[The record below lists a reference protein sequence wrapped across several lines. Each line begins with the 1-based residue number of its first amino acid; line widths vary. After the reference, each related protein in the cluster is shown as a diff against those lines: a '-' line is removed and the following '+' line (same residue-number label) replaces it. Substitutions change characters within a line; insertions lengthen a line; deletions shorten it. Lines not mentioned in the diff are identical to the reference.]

1 MLNVQRI
8 LDTDILIVGGGI
20 AGLMAAICGGEQGIA
35 TIVAEKAHVRR
46 SGSGATGNDHFLCFM
61 PEIQKITLKEMINEM
76 MAGQVGPWHD
86 TLLTKV
92 FLERTAEMVHR
103 WHSWGINMK
112 PFGPD
117 YVYMGHAFPD
127 RPRMYVKYDGH
138 NQKEILV
145 KKAKENGALFL
156 NHHPVTDLL
165 AEDGRVTGALLM
177 DVRED
182 EPRFTLVRAG
192 AVIMATGC
200 STRLYPNSMTPAMLF
215 NSGFCPSCAGGMA
228 SAYRIGARLVNME
241 HPYTHAGTR
250 YFARCGKATWI
261 GVYKY
266 PDGRPIGPFVRRP
279 DREIGDNTSD
289 VWKSVFADL
298 MANGTGPAYLDC
310 TEASPEDLEFMR
322 QGMISEGLTSQLDY
336 MDREGIDPARHA
348 VEFGRYEPLLFGRGL
363 EIDETGSTNIK
374 GLYVAGEPI
383 GNFRSGIAGAVTWG
397 WISAENASR
406 HVKEAELSERAREDP
421 LIAARLALYEKLLR
435 RENGAPWQEFNIAL
449 QQLMNDYC
457 PPAPRVRSETLLRAG
472 LKYMGD
478 LRAHALRDMAAPNSH
493 TLMRGLEVLDLV
505 DLGEAVMT
513 AARER
518 RETRV
523 QHIRSDC
530 PFTSLSD
537 GEKFINVELKNGRPV
552 TSWRRRR
559 ML

>member
-20 AGLMAAICGGEQGIA
+20 AGLMAAICAGEQWIA

-117 YVYMGHAFPD
+117 YVYMGHAFPE

-374 GLYVAGEPI
+374 GLYVAGDPI

-406 HVKEAELSERAREDP
+406 HVKEAELSERDREDP

>member
-1 MLNVQRI
+1 MLKI
-8 LDTDILIVGGGI
+8 EKTIDTDILVVGGGI
-20 AGLMAAICGGEQGIA
+20 GGLMASICAGQEGLS

-61 PEIQKITLKEMINEM
+61 PEIQKITLKDMINEM
-76 MAGQVGPWHD
+76 LAGQVGPWHD
-86 TLLTKV
+86 TKLTKV

-117 YVYMGHAFPD
+117 YVYMGHAFPG

-145 KKAKENGALFL
+145 KKAKEAGVIFL

-165 AEDGRVTGALLM
+165 AENGRVTGAVLM
-177 DVRED
+177 NVKED
-182 EPRFTLVRAG
+182 TPSFTLVRAK

-228 SAYRIGARLVNME
+228 SAYRIGAKLVNME
-241 HPYTHAGTR
+241 HPYTHAGTK

-266 PDGRPIGPFVRRP
+266 PDGHPIGPFVRKP
-279 DREIGDNTSD
+279 TRELGDNTSD
-289 VWKSVFADL
+289 VWKSVFLDV
-298 MANGTGPAYLDC
+298 MNNGTGPAYLDC
-310 TEASPEDLEFMR
+310 SEASPEDLQFMR
-322 QGMISEGLTSQLDY
+322 EGMISEGLTSQLDY
-336 MDREGIDPARHA
+336 MDKEGIDPSRHA
-348 VEFGRYEPLLFGRGL
+348 IEFGRYEPLLFGRGL
-363 EIDETGSTNIK
+363 QIDETGSTNIK
-374 GLYVAGEPI
+374 GLYVAGDPI

-397 WISAENASR
+397 WISAENASAYVR
-406 HVKEAELSERAREDP
+406 DVQLSENIASDELITRRLELYDSLLHRE
-421 LIAARLALYEKLLR
+421 E
-435 RENGAPWQEFNIAL
+435 GAPWKEFNIAL

-457 PPAPRVRSETLLRAG
+457 PAAPRVRSETLLNAG
-472 LKYMGD
+472 LKYLND
-478 LRAHALRDMAAPNSH
+478 LRSQALRDMMTPNAH
-493 TLMRGLEVLDLV
+493 TLMRGLEVLDLI

-530 PFTSLSD
+530 PFTNISD
-537 GEKFINVELKNGRPV
+537 GERFITVEMKDGKPV
-552 TSWRRRR
+552 TEWRKRW

>member
-20 AGLMAAICGGEQGIA
+20 AGLMAAICAGEQGIA

-374 GLYVAGEPI
+374 GLYVAGDPI

-406 HVKEAELSERAREDP
+406 HVREAELSERAREDP

>member
-20 AGLMAAICGGEQGIA
+20 AGLMAAICAGEQGIA

-374 GLYVAGEPI
+374 GLYVAGDPI

-406 HVKEAELSERAREDP
+406 HVREAELSERTREDP

-435 RENGAPWQEFNIAL
+435 RENGAPWQAFNIAL

>member
-1 MLNVQRI
+1 MLNIQKT

-20 AGLMAAICGGEQGIA
+20 AGLMAAIGTGERGLK

-61 PEIQKITLKEMINEM
+61 PEIQKITIKEMINEM

-86 TLLTKV
+86 TQLTRV

-127 RPRMYVKYDGH
+127 RPRMYIKYDGH
-138 NQKEILV
+138 NQKEVLV
-145 KKAKENGALFL
+145 KKAKENGVIFL
-156 NHHPVTDLL
+156 NHHPVTDLIE
-165 AEDGRVTGALLM
+165 EDGRVTGALLM
-177 DVRED
+177 DVKGET
-182 EPRFTLVRAG
+182 PVFTLVRAK

-228 SAYRIGARLVNME
+228 SAYRIGAKLVNME
-241 HPYTHAGTR
+241 YPYIHAGTR

-266 PDGRPIGPFVRRP
+266 PDGRPIGPFVRKP
-279 DREIGDNTSD
+279 DRELGDNTAD

-322 QGMISEGLTSQLDY
+322 EGMISEGLTSQLDY
-336 MDREGIDPARHA
+336 MDKEGISPARHA

-363 EIDETGSTNIK
+363 EIDETGSTNIR
-374 GLYVAGEPI
+374 GLYVAGDLI

-397 WISAENASR
+397 WISAENASQYANE
-406 HVKEAELSERAREDP
+406 VELSGRAQEDP
-421 LIAARLALYEKLLR
+421 RIETRLALYDALLSR
-435 RENGAPWQEFNIAL
+435 AQGAPWQEFNIAL

-472 LKYMGD
+472 LKYLGD
-478 LRAHALRDMAAPNSH
+478 LRAHALRDMATPNSH
-493 TLMRGLEVLDLV
+493 TLMRGLEVFDLM
-505 DLGEAVMT
+505 DLGEAVMR

-518 RETRV
+518 RETRML
-523 QHIRSDC
+523 HIRADC
-530 PFTSLSD
+530 PFTNLSD
-537 GEKFINVELKNGRPV
+537 GEKFITVELKDGRPV
-552 TSWRRRR
+552 TSWRKRR

>member
-20 AGLMAAICGGEQGIA
+20 AGLMAAICAGEQGIA

-117 YVYMGHAFPD
+117 YVYMGHAFPE

-374 GLYVAGEPI
+374 GLYVAGDPI

-406 HVKEAELSERAREDP
+406 HVKEAELSERDREDP

>member
-20 AGLMAAICGGEQGIA
+20 AGLMAAICAGEQGIA

-76 MAGQVGPWHD
+76 MARQVGPWHD

-374 GLYVAGEPI
+374 GLYVAGDPI

>member
-20 AGLMAAICGGEQGIA
+20 AGLMAAICAGEQGIA

-200 STRLYPNSMTPAMLF
+200 STRLYPNSMTPVMLF

-374 GLYVAGEPI
+374 GLYVAGDPI

>member
-20 AGLMAAICGGEQGIA
+20 AGLMAAICAGEQGIA

-374 GLYVAGEPI
+374 GLYVAGDPI

-406 HVKEAELSERAREDP
+406 HVKEAELSEWAREDP

>member
-20 AGLMAAICGGEQGIA
+20 AGLMAAICAGEQGIA

-228 SAYRIGARLVNME
+228 SAYRIGARMVNME

-374 GLYVAGEPI
+374 GLYVAGDPI

>member
-20 AGLMAAICGGEQGIA
+20 AGLMAAICAGEQGIA

-374 GLYVAGEPI
+374 GLYVAGDPI

-505 DLGEAVMT
+505 DLGAAVMP
-513 AARER
+513 AARDR

>member
-20 AGLMAAICGGEQGIA
+20 AGLMAAICAGEQGIA

-156 NHHPVTDLL
+156 NHHPVRDLL

-374 GLYVAGEPI
+374 GLYVAGDPI

-406 HVKEAELSERAREDP
+406 HVKEAELSERTREDP

>member
-20 AGLMAAICGGEQGIA
+20 AGLMAAICAGEQGIA

-374 GLYVAGEPI
+374 GLYVAGDPI

-505 DLGEAVMT
+505 DLGEAVMI

>member
-1 MLNVQRI
+1 MLNIKKTV
-8 LDTDILIVGGGI
+8 DTDILIVGGGI
-20 AGLMAAICGGEQGIA
+20 AGLMASICAGEQGLS
-35 TIVAEKAHVRR
+35 TIIAEKAHVRR

-76 MAGQVGPWHD
+76 LAGQVGPWHD
-86 TLLTKV
+86 TKLTKV

-127 RPRMYVKYDGH
+127 RPRMYIKYDGH
-138 NQKEILV
+138 NQKEVLV
-145 KKAKENGALFL
+145 KKAKEAGVTFL
-156 NHHPVTDLL
+156 NHHPVTDLI

-182 EPRFTLVRAG
+182 EPTFTLVRAK
-192 AVIMATGC
+192 AVIIATGC
-200 STRLYPNSMTPAMLF
+200 STRLYPSAVTPAMMF
-215 NSGFCPSCAGGMA
+215 NSGYCPSCAGGMA
-228 SAYRIGARLVNME
+228 SAYRIGAKLVNME
-241 HPYTHAGTR
+241 HPYTHAGTK

-266 PDGRPIGPFVRRP
+266 PDGRPIGPFVRKP

-289 VWKSVFADL
+289 VWKSVFLDV

-310 TEASPEDLEFMR
+310 SEASPEDQQFMR
-322 QGMISEGLTSQLDY
+322 QGMVSEGLTSQLNY
-336 MDREGIDPARHA
+336 MDKEGIDPARHA
-348 VEFGRYEPLLFGRGL
+348 VEFARYEPLLFGRGL
-363 EIDETGSTNIK
+363 EIDETGSTNIR
-374 GLYVAGEPI
+374 GLYVAGDPI

-397 WISAENASR
+397 WISAENAAKYIQD
-406 HVKEAELSERAREDP
+406 VQLSDNVASDCTIEK
-421 LIAARLALYEKLLR
+421 RLALYESLLR
-435 RENGAPWQEFNIAL
+435 RENGAPWKEFNIAL

-457 PPAPRVRSETLLRAG
+457 PAAPRVRSETLLRAG
-472 LKYMGD
+472 QKYLAD
-478 LRAHALRDMAAPNSH
+478 LRAQALRDMATPNAH
-493 TLMRGLEVLDLV
+493 TLMRGLEVLDLI

-523 QHIRSDC
+523 QHIRSDF
-530 PFTSLSD
+530 PFTSVSD
-537 GEKFINVELKNGRPV
+537 GEKFITVEMKDGRPI
-552 TSWRRRR
+552 TAWRKRW

>member
-20 AGLMAAICGGEQGIA
+20 AGLMAAICAGEQGIA

-61 PEIQKITLKEMINEM
+61 PEIQKITLNEMINEM

-374 GLYVAGEPI
+374 GLYVAGDPI

-406 HVKEAELSERAREDP
+406 HVKEAELSERTREDP

>member
-1 MLNVQRI
+1 MLNIQKT

-20 AGLMAAICGGEQGIA
+20 AGLMASICTGEQGLS

-61 PEIQKITLKEMINEM
+61 PEIQKITIKEMINEM

-86 TLLTKV
+86 TQITKV

-127 RPRMYVKYDGH
+127 RPRMYIKYDGH
-138 NQKEILV
+138 NQKEVLV
-145 KKAKENGALFL
+145 KKAREAGVTFL

-165 AEDGRVTGALLM
+165 AENGRVTGAVLM

-182 EPRFTLVRAG
+182 EPSFVLVRAK

-200 STRLYPNSMTPAMLF
+200 STRLYPSAMTPAMLF
-215 NSGFCPSCAGGMA
+215 NCGYCPSCAGGMA
-228 SAYRIGARLVNME
+228 SAYRIGAKLVNME
-241 HPYTHAGTR
+241 HPYTHAGTK

-266 PDGRPIGPFVRRP
+266 PDGRPIGPFVRKP
-279 DREIGDNTSD
+279 NRELGDNTSD
-289 VWKSVFADL
+289 VWKSVFADV

-310 TEASPEDLEFMR
+310 SEASPEDLQFMR
-322 QGMISEGLTSQLDY
+322 QGMVSEGLTSQLDY
-336 MDREGIDPARHA
+336 MDREGIDPAHDA

-363 EIDETGSTNIK
+363 EIDETGSTNIH
-374 GLYVAGEPI
+374 GLYVAGDPI

-397 WISAENASR
+397 WISAEHASTYVR
-406 HVKEAELSERAREDP
+406 DVQLSDQTASDELIER
-421 LIAARLALYEKLLR
+421 RLALYDSLLH
-435 RENGAPWQEFNIAL
+435 RENGAPWKEFNIAL

-457 PPAPRVRSETLLRAG
+457 PAAPRVRSETLLRAG
-472 LKYMGD
+472 LHYLAD
-478 LRAHALRDMAAPNSH
+478 LRAHALRDMATPNAH
-493 TLMRGLEVLDLV
+493 TLMRGLEVLDLI

-523 QHIRSDC
+523 QHIRSDY
-530 PFTSLSD
+530 PFTNVSD
-537 GEKFINVELKNGRPV
+537 GEKFITVEMKDGRPV
-552 TSWRRRR
+552 TAWRKRR

>member
-20 AGLMAAICGGEQGIA
+20 AGLMAAICAWEQGIA

-374 GLYVAGEPI
+374 GLYVAGDPI

>member
-20 AGLMAAICGGEQGIA
+20 AGLMAAICAGEQGIA

-127 RPRMYVKYDGH
+127 RPRIYVKSDGH
-138 NQKEILV
+138 HHKEILV

-374 GLYVAGEPI
+374 GLYVAGDPI

>member
-374 GLYVAGEPI
+374 GLYVAGDPI

-406 HVKEAELSERAREDP
+406 HVKEAELSERTREDP

-537 GEKFINVELKNGRPV
+537 GEKFINVELKNGRPI

>member
-20 AGLMAAICGGEQGIA
+20 AGLMAAICAGEQGIA

-348 VEFGRYEPLLFGRGL
+348 VEFGRL
-363 EIDETGSTNIK
+363 
-374 GLYVAGEPI
+374 
-383 GNFRSGIAGAVTWG
+383 
-397 WISAENASR
+397 
-406 HVKEAELSERAREDP
+406 
-421 LIAARLALYEKLLR
+421 
-435 RENGAPWQEFNIAL
+435 
-449 QQLMNDYC
+449 
-457 PPAPRVRSETLLRAG
+457 
-472 LKYMGD
+472 
-478 LRAHALRDMAAPNSH
+478 
-493 TLMRGLEVLDLV
+493 
-505 DLGEAVMT
+505 
-513 AARER
+513 
-518 RETRV
+518 
-523 QHIRSDC
+523 
-530 PFTSLSD
+530 
-537 GEKFINVELKNGRPV
+537 
-552 TSWRRRR
+552 
-559 ML
+559 

>member
-20 AGLMAAICGGEQGIA
+20 AGLMAAICAGEQGIA

-374 GLYVAGEPI
+374 GLYVAGDPI

-472 LKYMGD
+472 LKYMGA

>member
-20 AGLMAAICGGEQGIA
+20 AGLMAAICAGEQGIA

-165 AEDGRVTGALLM
+165 AEDGWVTGALLM

-374 GLYVAGEPI
+374 GLYVAGDPI

-406 HVKEAELSERAREDP
+406 HVKEAELSERTREDP

>member
-1 MLNVQRI
+1 M

-374 GLYVAGEPI
+374 GLYVAGDPI

>member
-1 MLNVQRI
+1 
-8 LDTDILIVGGGI
+8 
-20 AGLMAAICGGEQGIA
+20 
-35 TIVAEKAHVRR
+35 
-46 SGSGATGNDHFLCFM
+46 
-61 PEIQKITLKEMINEM
+61 
-76 MAGQVGPWHD
+76 
-86 TLLTKV
+86 
-92 FLERTAEMVHR
+92 
-103 WHSWGINMK
+103 
-112 PFGPD
+112 
-117 YVYMGHAFPD
+117 
-127 RPRMYVKYDGH
+127 
-138 NQKEILV
+138 
-145 KKAKENGALFL
+145 
-156 NHHPVTDLL
+156 
-165 AEDGRVTGALLM
+165 
-177 DVRED
+177 
-182 EPRFTLVRAG
+182 
-192 AVIMATGC
+192 
-200 STRLYPNSMTPAMLF
+200 
-215 NSGFCPSCAGGMA
+215 
-228 SAYRIGARLVNME
+228 
-241 HPYTHAGTR
+241 
-250 YFARCGKATWI
+250 
-261 GVYKY
+261 
-266 PDGRPIGPFVRRP
+266 
-279 DREIGDNTSD
+279 
-289 VWKSVFADL
+289 

-374 GLYVAGEPI
+374 GLYVAGDPI

-406 HVKEAELSERAREDP
+406 HVKEAELSERTREDP

>member
-20 AGLMAAICGGEQGIA
+20 AGLMAAICAGEQGIA

-374 GLYVAGEPI
+374 GLYVAGDPI

-421 LIAARLALYEKLLR
+421 LIAERLALYEKLLR

>member
-20 AGLMAAICGGEQGIA
+20 AGLMAAICAGEQGIA

-310 TEASPEDLEFMR
+310 TEVSPEDLEFMR

-374 GLYVAGEPI
+374 GLYVAGDPI

-406 HVKEAELSERAREDP
+406 HVKEAELSERTREDP

>member
-20 AGLMAAICGGEQGIA
+20 AGLMAAICAGEQGIA

-374 GLYVAGEPI
+374 GLYVAGDPI

-406 HVKEAELSERAREDP
+406 HVKEAELSERDREDP

-513 AARER
+513 ATRER

>member
-20 AGLMAAICGGEQGIA
+20 AGLMAAICAGEQGIA

-374 GLYVAGEPI
+374 GLYVAGDPI

-406 HVKEAELSERAREDP
+406 HVKEAELSERDREDP